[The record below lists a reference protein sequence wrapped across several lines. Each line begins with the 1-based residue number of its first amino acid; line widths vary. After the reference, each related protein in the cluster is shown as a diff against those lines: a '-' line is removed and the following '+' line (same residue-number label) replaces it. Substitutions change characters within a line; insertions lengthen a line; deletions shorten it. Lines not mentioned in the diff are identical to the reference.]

1 MNRDEI
7 YDHLAQVYLGKRSK
21 AEEQKK
27 KQFHAWL
34 TINIVITVI
43 ILASAFYGLTA
54 FLNQKV
60 SSFEKSILF
69 FLHNGPSRMEYD
81 FEDPFPPTKSFSLSI
96 PQMDVTKYSKI
107 NFAIRAKEE
116 GSPGI
121 VKIILK
127 NQKDETAYRYI
138 QGIDLKWKE
147 YSIPFEEFKQITDW
161 TNLTEVTFILESWN
175 VDQKKGMILIG
186 DVSFSG

>member
-21 AEEQKK
+21 ADEKKK

-34 TINIVITVI
+34 TINIVITVL

-54 FLNQKV
+54 FLNQKS
-60 SSFEKSILF
+60 SSFEKNILF
-69 FLHNGPSRMEYD
+69 SLHNGPSRMEYN
-81 FEDPFPPTKSFSLSI
+81 FEDPFPPTKAFSLSI
-96 PQMDVTKYSKI
+96 PQMDVTKYSQI
-107 NFAIRAKEE
+107 RFSVRAKEE

-121 VKIILK
+121 LKIILK
-127 NQKDETAYRYI
+127 NQKNETAYRYI
-138 QGIDLKWKE
+138 QGIDLKWKDFN
-147 YSIPFEEFKQITDW
+147 IPLNEFKQITDW

-175 VDQKKGMILIG
+175 VDKKKGSILIG

>member
-21 AEEQKK
+21 AEEKKK

-54 FLNQKV
+54 FLKQKV
-60 SSFEKSILF
+60 SSFENSIIF
-69 FLHNGPSRMEYD
+69 SLHNGPSRMEYD

-96 PQMDVTKYSKI
+96 PKMDVTKYSKI

-147 YSIPFEEFKQITDW
+147 YSIPLEEFKQITDW

-175 VDQKKGMILIG
+175 VDKRKGMILIG